1 VSRRAHKEEIDR
13 ARHILSVLFL
23 QQISRA
29 QPRLAILHQIG
40 KLGEGGASGRFAER
54 EDAMRTIL
62 CALCAAAIVGLAAPA
77 HAQNIN
83 LLGSGSVKP
92 TTQDEVDAEKA
103 RNRDYQNT
111 MKKLPDQNVK
121 RDPWGN
127 LRSSG
132 TADADKKKRAGA
144 Q

>member
-1 VSRRAHKEEIDR
+1 
-13 ARHILSVLFL
+13 
-23 QQISRA
+23 
-29 QPRLAILHQIG
+29 
-40 KLGEGGASGRFAER
+40 
-54 EDAMRTIL
+54 MRTIL
-62 CALCAAAIVGLAAPA
+62 CALGVTAILGLGAPA

-83 LLGSGSVKP
+83 LMGAGSLHPK
-92 TTQDEVDAEKA
+92 TQDELDAEQN

-127 LRSSG
+127 MRGGG